1 MVMTYS
7 NEAAVRIGWLMQTW
21 PGDFLMVIH
30 EVKQIGSLLP
40 PHLIGRNRNILD
52 QVNKSLM
59 EVKKKK
65 KKSHGPS
72 ISLRLEWIFRP
83 QTPWMKKGKE
93 KVLKDGPLYIATNV
107 HCSSLSQPEG
117 SMAFTRVHCG
127 KGNINNWISGEIL
140 DTNSKRSK
148 ISLWPFSHRRD
159 YEGQVINRVL
169 DRVPLT
175 VGPENP
181 WTQSVTIS
189 SVLECLGGID
199 ILGNWQNPYMGAL
212 TSGLRAIMV
221 GKAKSFHH
229 YNCLYLREQ

>member
-40 PHLIGRNRNILD
+40 PHLIGRTRNILD

-65 KKSHGPS
+65 KESWPLNQSFSDPKP
-72 ISLRLEWIFRP
+72 LEWRR
-83 QTPWMKKGKE
+83 KE

-107 HCSSLSQPEG
+107 HCSSFSQPEG
-117 SMAFTRVHCG
+117 SMTFTRVHCG
-127 KGNINNWISGEIL
+127 KGNINNWIPGEIL

-159 YEGQVINRVL
+159 YESQVINRVL

-175 VGPENP
+175 VGQENP

-199 ILGNWQNPYMGAL
+199 ILGNWQNPHLGAL
-212 TSGLRAIMV
+212 ASGLRAIMV
-221 GKAKSFHH
+221 GKSKSFHQH
-229 YNCLYLREQ
+229 NYLYLREQ